1 MKTLSS
7 LFFILTAFVVISY
20 SQLITSVGD
29 AEYKKLRVFSDDFVD
44 NRYDWVYEQSNLNK
58 IQFGS
63 LFYANPFEFPYYDG
77 KPIMLDINKDFEIE
91 TKLKFISGDVSK
103 FNGLFWGDLIFGD
116 KMFFGISQLGEFI
129 VMKISG
135 FGQEIL
141 TKQKSDT
148 IQRSDFNVLSVVK
161 TGDKYVFFINDRQVY
176 QMPFEKFTGRYF
188 GFGIAP
194 KSYIQ
199 FAFLKIW
206 YLQQL

>member
-1 MKTLSS
+1 MKTLTS
-7 LFFILTAFVVISY
+7 LIFILSSFVLISY
-20 SQLITSVGD
+20 AQLVTEVNSS
-29 AEYKKLRVFSDDFVD
+29 EYKKLRVFSDEFVD
-44 NRYDWVYEQSNLNK
+44 NRFDWVYDESNLNR

-91 TKLKFISGDVSK
+91 TNVKFISGDVTK

-116 KMFFGISQLGEFI
+116 KMFFGFSTMGEFQI
-129 VMKISG
+129 KLTSG
-135 FGQEIL
+135 FEQKIIAQEKTDVI
-141 TKQKSDT
+141 D
-148 IQRSDFNVLSVVK
+148 RSGFNLLSVVK
-161 TGDKYVFFINDRQVY
+161 IGQKYYFYINNQKVY
-176 QMPFEKFTGRYF
+176 EMPFNQFTGRYF

-199 FAFLKIW
+199 ISFLKIW